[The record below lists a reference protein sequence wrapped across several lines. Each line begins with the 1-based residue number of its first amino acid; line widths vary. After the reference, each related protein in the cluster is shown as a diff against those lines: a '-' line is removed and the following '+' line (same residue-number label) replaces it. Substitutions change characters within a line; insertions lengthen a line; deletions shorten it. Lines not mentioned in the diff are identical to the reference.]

1 MKVVKR
7 NYYTAEGNLIIKP
20 YQLQHLAEIYDVH
33 PRTVRRW
40 IDKLAPQ
47 IGRKKVK
54 YFTIEEVVIIVNA
67 IGLPQII
74 ELKKAA

>member
-7 NYYTAEGNLIIKP
+7 NYFNAEGNLIIKP
-20 YQLQHLAEIYDVH
+20 YQLQHLGEIYEVH

-54 YFTIEEVVIIVNA
+54 YYTIEEVVIIVNA

>member
-7 NYYTAEGNLIIKP
+7 NYFNADGNLVIKP
-20 YQLQHLAEIYDVH
+20 YQLQHLAEIYEVH

-40 IDKLAPQ
+40 IDKLVPQ
-47 IGRKKVK
+47 LGKKKVK
-54 YFTIEEVVIIVNA
+54 YFTIEEVILIVNA

>member
-20 YQLQHLAEIYDVH
+20 YQLQHLGEIYDVH

-40 IDKLAPQ
+40 IDKLVPQ
-47 IGRKKVK
+47 IGKKKVK
-54 YFTIEEVVIIVNA
+54 YFTIEEVKLIVNA
-67 IGLPQII
+67 IGLPQIV

>member
-20 YQLQHLAEIYDVH
+20 YQLHHLAEIYDVH

-40 IDKLAPQ
+40 IDKLVPQ
-47 IGRKKVK
+47 IGKKKVK
-54 YFTIEEVVIIVNA
+54 YFTIDEVVAIVNA

>member
-1 MKVVKR
+1 MKVVKKSYF
-7 NYYTAEGNLIIKP
+7 NAEGNFLIKP
-20 YQLQHLAEIYDVH
+20 YQLKDLAAIYDVH

-47 IGRKKVK
+47 IGNKKVK
-54 YFTIEEVVIIVNA
+54 YFTIEEVTIIVNA

-74 ELKKAA
+74 ELKQAA

>member
-20 YQLQHLAEIYDVH
+20 YQLQHLGEIYDVH

>member
-7 NYYTAEGNLIIKP
+7 NYFNAEGNLIIKP
-20 YQLQHLAEIYDVH
+20 YQLQHLGEIYEVH

>member
-7 NYYTAEGNLIIKP
+7 NYFNVDGNLIIKP
-20 YQLQHLAEIYDVH
+20 YQLQHLGEIYEVH

-40 IDKLAPQ
+40 IDKLVPQ
-47 IGRKKVK
+47 IGKKKVK
-54 YFTIEEVVIIVNA
+54 YFTIEEVILIVNA

>member
-20 YQLQHLAEIYDVH
+20 YQLHHLAEIYDVH

>member
-7 NYYTAEGNLIIKP
+7 NYFNAEGNLIIKP
-20 YQLQHLAEIYDVH
+20 YQLQHLGEIYEVH

-40 IDKLAPQ
+40 IDKLVPQ
-47 IGRKKVK
+47 IGKKKVK
-54 YFTIEEVVIIVNA
+54 YFTIEEVILIVNA